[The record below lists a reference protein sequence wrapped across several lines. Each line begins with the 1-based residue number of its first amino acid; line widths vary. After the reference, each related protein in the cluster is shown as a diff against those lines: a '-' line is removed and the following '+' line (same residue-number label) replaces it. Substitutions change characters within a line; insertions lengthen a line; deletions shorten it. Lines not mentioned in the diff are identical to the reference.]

1 MDRCHIASDG
11 ASDQHPRSR
20 YSHAI
25 QPEGD
30 PGVNKKW
37 LGLLC
42 VLALLATACGSRLDD
57 DEISSDDDLGQQGT
71 DQSDDGDRAGIVEG
85 EGDDGPVFG
94 NGLPIP
100 CGERPED
107 LTGEAPADTPGV
119 TADTIRIGVISDKA
133 SIVSVP
139 TASIEESVIA
149 FVDFCNDLGG
159 INGRQLELET
169 YDAKLFEGLTAV
181 QSACDDGLFALVGS
195 GAVQDDL
202 GAQAMVDC
210 GLVEVPAYA
219 ATAKKAL
226 SDNVVMPLPN
236 PTDSINIGSARWL
249 ADNHPEAVKNAAMLT
264 SPDVET
270 AYKQSKRLI
279 EAYEAEGFDFTY
291 VRDTS
296 IIQENYSAEAQEM
309 KRAGVEYVTMVS
321 TVSEVTKLLRDMKA
335 QGFEPEIVHLG
346 QQYYDAELLTEP
358 AAEGSLVELNTA
370 PFEEEADNVAL
381 QGYLTAY
388 DGVDTNI
395 PPSSLGVQAF
405 SAGLL
410 FATATKALGDDLTRD
425 GLLAELESIN
435 SWDGGGLHFMANPGE
450 NLVSTCFMFST
461 VSGGV
466 FERLHPDEDYDCDD
480 DYAMDLQGDYGTGAT
495 R

>member
-1 MDRCHIASDG
+1 M
-11 ASDQHPRSR
+11 
-20 YSHAI
+20 
-25 QPEGD
+25 
-30 PGVNKKW
+30 KKTW

-57 DEISSDDDLGQQGT
+57 DELGSADNGT
-71 DQSDDGDRAGIVEG
+71 GRQSDAPADDEGRAGIVEG

-94 NGLPIP
+94 NGLPVP

-107 LTGEAPADTPGV
+107 LTGEVPSDTPGV

-139 TASIEESVIA
+139 TASIEESVMA
-149 FVDFCNDLGG
+149 FVHFCNDLGG
-159 INGRQLELET
+159 INGRKLELET

-181 QSACDDGLFALVGS
+181 QAACDDGLFALVGS

-236 PTDSINIGSARWL
+236 PTDSINVGPARWFV
-249 ADNHPEAVKNAAMLT
+249 DNHPEAVKKAAMIT

-270 AYKQSKRLI
+270 AYRQSKRLI
-279 EAYEAEGFDFTY
+279 EAYEAEGFEFTY

-335 QGFEPEIVHLG
+335 QGFEPELVHLG

-358 AAEGSLVELNTA
+358 AAEGALVELNTA
-370 PFEEEADNVAL
+370 AFEEEDDNVAL

-388 DGVDTNI
+388 DEVDTNI

-410 FATATKALGDDLTRD
+410 FATATEALGDDLTRD
-425 GLLAELESIN
+425 GLLEELESIT
-435 SWDGGGLHFMANPGE
+435 SWDGGGLHFEANPGGNE
-450 NLVSTCFMFST
+450 VSTCFMFSS
-461 VSGGV
+461 VVDGAFS
-466 FERLHPDEDYDCDD
+466 RLHPEEGYDCDP
-480 DYAMDLQGDYGTGAT
+480 DYALELQGDYGSGAT